1 MDGMDEILMQE
12 QVIELQ
18 AKLTLA
24 EDQIDSLNKT
34 VFEQR
39 QLLDELARQVVAL
52 RRQVQDI
59 APAEPTS
66 LRDELP
72 PHY

>member
-1 MDGMDEILMQE
+1 MQE

>member
-1 MDGMDEILMQE
+1 MQE

-59 APAEPTS
+59 APTEPTS

>member
-1 MDGMDEILMQE
+1 MQE

-52 RRQVQDI
+52 RRQMQDI

>member
-1 MDGMDEILMQE
+1 MQE

-52 RRQVQDI
+52 RRHVQDI
-59 APAEPTS
+59 APAEPAS

>member
-1 MDGMDEILMQE
+1 MQE
-12 QVIELQ
+12 QVVELQ

-24 EDQIDSLNKT
+24 EDQLDALNRT

-39 QLLDELARQVVAL
+39 QMLDDLARQVVAL

-59 APAEPTS
+59 APEEPTS

>member
-1 MDGMDEILMQE
+1 MQE

-24 EDQIDSLNKT
+24 EDQIDSLNKA

>member
-1 MDGMDEILMQE
+1 MQE

-39 QLLDELARQVVAL
+39 QLLDELARRVVAL